1 MEAGG
6 PLKALTPS
14 RGMEAVPHPWSQ
26 VQWHE
31 SLFIHE
37 FATYSPSWE
46 GWEEVE
52 HEQLNE
58 LKAKIDA
65 LEEDGTW
72 ELRKKL
78 ANPYELVHTYDEKKL
93 PICLAIPKPL
103 SRSYFKMIEMLKI
116 TKFFKRFHKVPYLR
130 SAHVCEGPG
139 GFIQAFIEEA
149 NNSRK
154 KVDFS
159 LAMTLKPHQ
168 AQIPGWKRAS
178 NFLKRNP
185 QVVITYGADETGD
198 IYNLENQDFFQKQ
211 LGPKK
216 AHLFTADGGF
226 DFKMDYKRQE
236 QIAFRLIVASF
247 AIAFESLAI
256 QGVCIIKLF
265 DTFGRTTKEFLAYIS
280 GCFKEWTLYK
290 PAMSRPC
297 NSERYFIGVGFRGL
311 TPECK
316 QFFVS
321 LQKDLS
327 NHNVSDLES
336 LFKTHPYESIIE
348 RITNIQTSLEEKQVS
363 TLTMAIEADTEN
375 TGTYWKKSYGCSEE
389 WCKEF
394 TVPMRKVV
402 ENQFEVLQKNQRL
415 FDRQSLKPH
424 AEKTDSLPSCQA
436 SLT

>member
-1 MEAGG
+1 ME
-6 PLKALTPS
+6 
-14 RGMEAVPHPWSQ
+14 EVPTSQQPWTQ
-26 VQWHE
+26 IQWQE
-31 SLFIHE
+31 SLFIPE

-46 GWEEVE
+46 GWEEVD
-52 HEQLNE
+52 HEQLNA
-58 LKAKIDA
+58 LKAQIDA

-103 SRSYFKMIEMLKI
+103 SRSYFKMIEMLHV
-116 TKFFKRFHKVPYLR
+116 TRFFQRFHKTPYLR

-139 GFIQAFIEEA
+139 GFIQAFIEA
-149 NNSRK
+149 AGNARK
-154 KVDFS
+154 KVDIS

-178 NFLKRNP
+178 SFLKRNP

-198 IYNLENQDFFQKQ
+198 IYNLENQEFYVKQ

-216 AHLFTADGGF
+216 AQLFTADGGF

-265 DTFGRTTKEFLAYIS
+265 DTFGRTTKEFLAYVS
-280 GCFKEWTLYK
+280 GFFKEWTLYK

-311 TPECK
+311 MPETK
-316 QFFVS
+316 DFFTN

-327 NHNVSDLES
+327 NHNISDLES
-336 LFKTHPYESIIE
+336 LFKTHPYEKLLGTL
-348 RITNIQTSLEEKQVS
+348 TNLQSELETKQVATLSNAIHAKLEE
-363 TLTMAIEADTEN
+363 AHN
-375 TGTYWKKSYGCSEE
+375 YWKKSYQCSEL
-389 WCKEF
+389 WCTTF
-394 TVPMRKVV
+394 NVPMRKVAV
-402 ENQFEVLQKNQRL
+402 NQSEALHRNHRL
-415 FDRQSLKPH
+415 FDRQSPRPH
-424 AEKTDSLPSCQA
+424 AERTDSLPSDQA
-436 SLT
+436 SLTSLSSSAHRSHY